1 MSKSNTSLLALQVV
15 TTRDIQSLFVAGL
28 MLLCILAAG
37 VIFRRR
43 LKRLLTPGEWR
54 VFFKL
59 VAIIVMAL
67 LLVFTSIA
75 VEFPAEKFIYG
86 RF

>member
-1 MSKSNTSLLALQVV
+1 MTLLFQVITSRDLQSLALAAA
-15 TTRDIQSLFVAGL
+15 LFVGL
-28 MLLCILAAG
+28 FVVG

-43 LKRLLTPGEWR
+43 LRGLLTASEWL

-59 VAIIVMAL
+59 VAIVVMAL

>member
-1 MSKSNTSLLALQVV
+1 MTLLFQVITSRDLQSLALAAAM
-15 TTRDIQSLFVAGL
+15 FVA
-28 MLLCILAAG
+28 LAALAL
-37 VIFRRR
+37 VFRRR
-43 LKRLLTPGEWR
+43 LAGLLTAREWR
-54 VFFKL
+54 VFLKL
-59 VAIIVMAL
+59 VAIVVMAL

>member
-1 MSKSNTSLLALQVV
+1 MLLLQVITSRDVNSLAL
-15 TTRDIQSLFVAGL
+15 AAA
-28 MLLCILAAG
+28 LLVCLAVPAL
-37 VIFRRR
+37 VFRRR
-43 LKRLLTPGEWR
+43 LAGLLTAREWR

-59 VAIIVMAL
+59 VAIVIMAL

>member
-1 MSKSNTSLLALQVV
+1 MLLLQVITSRDVNSLAL
-15 TTRDIQSLFVAGL
+15 AAA
-28 MLLCILAAG
+28 LLVCLAAAAL
-37 VIFRRR
+37 VFRRR
-43 LKRLLTPGEWR
+43 LAGLLTAREWR

-59 VAIIVMAL
+59 VAIVIMAL

>member
-1 MSKSNTSLLALQVV
+1 MLALQVI
-15 TTRDIQSLFVAGL
+15 TSRDVQSLA
-28 MLLCILAAG
+28 LAAALFVG
-37 VIFRRR
+37 LAALALVFRRR
-43 LKRLLTPGEWR
+43 LKSLLTPREWR

-59 VAIIVMAL
+59 VAIVLMAL

>member
-1 MSKSNTSLLALQVV
+1 MLALQVI
-15 TTRDIQSLFVAGL
+15 TSRDLQSLALAAAMFVA
-28 MLLCILAAG
+28 LAALAL
-37 VIFRRR
+37 VFRRR
-43 LKRLLTPGEWR
+43 LKGLLTAREWR

-59 VAIIVMAL
+59 VAIVVMAL

>member
-1 MSKSNTSLLALQVV
+1 MMLLLQVI
-15 TTRDIQSLFVAGL
+15 TSRDVQSLV
-28 MLLCILAAG
+28 LAAAMF
-37 VIFRRR
+37 VCLVVAAFFFRRR
-43 LKRLLTPGEWR
+43 LKGLLTEKEWR
-54 VFFKL
+54 IFFKL
-59 VAIIVMAL
+59 VAIIIMAL

>member
-1 MSKSNTSLLALQVV
+1 MTLLLQVITSRDLQSLALAAALLLGLVV
-15 TTRDIQSLFVAGL
+15 VGFV
-28 MLLCILAAG
+28 
-37 VIFRRR
+37 FRRR
-43 LKRLLTPGEWR
+43 LRGLLTAGEWR

-59 VAIIVMAL
+59 VAIVVMGL

>member
-1 MSKSNTSLLALQVV
+1 MFLLQVITSRDINSLALAAALVV
-15 TTRDIQSLFVAGL
+15 CLAVAAL
-28 MLLCILAAG
+28 
-37 VIFRRR
+37 VFRRR
-43 LKRLLTPGEWR
+43 LAGLLTAREWR
-54 VFFKL
+54 VFFKI
-59 VAIIVMAL
+59 VAIVVMAL

>member
-1 MSKSNTSLLALQVV
+1 MALLLQVI
-15 TTRDIQSLFVAGL
+15 TSRDVQSLA
-28 MLLCILAAG
+28 LAAG
-37 VIFRRR
+37 LFVCAAVAAVVFRRR
-43 LKRLLTPGEWR
+43 LGGLLTEREWR

-59 VAIIVMAL
+59 VAIVVMAL

>member
-1 MSKSNTSLLALQVV
+1 MTLLLQVITSRDLQSLALAAAM
-15 TTRDIQSLFVAGL
+15 FVA
-28 MLLCILAAG
+28 LAAAAL
-37 VIFRRR
+37 VFRRR
-43 LKRLLTPGEWR
+43 LKGLLTPREWR

-59 VAIIVMAL
+59 VAIVVMAL
-67 LLVFTSIA
+67 LLVFTSIT

>member
-1 MSKSNTSLLALQVV
+1 MKTFALQVI
-15 TTRDIQSLFVAGL
+15 TSRDLQSLA
-28 MLLCILAAG
+28 LAAALFLCLVVVG

-43 LKRLLTPGEWR
+43 LKGLLNAREWR

-59 VAIIVMAL
+59 VAIVVMAL

>member
-1 MSKSNTSLLALQVV
+1 MTLLLQVITSRDLQSLALAAA
-15 TTRDIQSLFVAGL
+15 LFLGLAALAFVFRRGLAGL
-28 MLLCILAAG
+28 
-37 VIFRRR
+37 
-43 LKRLLTPGEWR
+43 LTAREWR

-59 VAIIVMAL
+59 VAIVVMAL

-75 VEFPAEKFIYG
+75 VESPAEKFIYG

>member
-1 MSKSNTSLLALQVV
+1 MTLLLQVITSRDLQSLALATALVV
-15 TTRDIQSLFVAGL
+15 A
-28 MLLCILAAG
+28 LAALAF
-37 VIFRRR
+37 VFRRR
-43 LKRLLTPGEWR
+43 LRGLLTAREWR

-59 VAIIVMAL
+59 VAIVVMAL

>member
-1 MSKSNTSLLALQVV
+1 MILLLQVI
-15 TTRDIQSLFVAGL
+15 TSRDIQSLA
-28 MLLCILAAG
+28 LAAALF
-37 VIFRRR
+37 VCLAAAALVFRRR
-43 LKRLLTPGEWR
+43 LAGLLTEREWH

-59 VAIIVMAL
+59 VAIVVMAL
-67 LLVFTSIA
+67 LLIFTSIA

>member
-1 MSKSNTSLLALQVV
+1 MILLQVI
-15 TTRDIQSLFVAGL
+15 TSRDINSLA
-28 MLLCILAAG
+28 LAAG
-37 VIFRRR
+37 LLVCLAAAALVFRRR
-43 LKRLLTPGEWR
+43 LAGLLTAREWR

-59 VAIIVMAL
+59 VAIVVMAL

>member
-1 MSKSNTSLLALQVV
+1 VTTFALQVI
-15 TTRDIQSLFVAGL
+15 TARDLQSLA
-28 MLLCILAAG
+28 LAAALFVG
-37 VIFRRR
+37 LAAAVFIFRRR
-43 LKRLLTPGEWR
+43 LRGLLTASEWSI
-54 VFFKL
+54 FFKL
-59 VAIIVMAL
+59 VAIVVMAL

>member
-1 MSKSNTSLLALQVV
+1 MKTFALQVI
-15 TTRDIQSLFVAGL
+15 TSRDLQSLALAAAMFVCAAAAGL
-28 MLLCILAAG
+28 
-37 VIFRRR
+37 VFRRR
-43 LKRLLTPGEWR
+43 LGALLTGREWR

-59 VAIIVMAL
+59 VAIVVMAL

>member
-1 MSKSNTSLLALQVV
+1 MRTILALQVI
-15 TTRDIQSLFVAGL
+15 TSRDIESLFIAAGLFVA
-28 MLLCILAAG
+28 LACAG
-37 VIFRRR
+37 FVFRRR
-43 LKRLLTPGEWR
+43 LRALLTPREWR

-59 VAIIVMAL
+59 VGILVMGL